1 MPVFQPAANSP
12 DKSAAK
18 SAAKSGTNSA
28 ANPTLSRQAC
38 RSHLR
43 QQRRAIAPS
52 YAREAGERV
61 AHYLRNSS
69 FWSADHIAL
78 YLANDGELDPAV
90 IARAARSSGK
100 HLYLPVITAEA
111 MAFCEWRTDEPLRP
125 NRFGIGEPTGTP
137 VPPRD
142 LQLVIL
148 PTVGW
153 TARGFRLGMGG
164 GYYDRFF
171 GSKQASSAK
180 RVALAYDCQRD
191 DALEQ
196 LKEAWDQPL
205 DAVLTESGILRLD

>member
-1 MPVFQPAANSP
+1 MPVFQPAANSVANSP
-12 DKSAAK
+12 DKSEAK
-18 SAAKSGTNSA
+18 PEDKCA

-52 YAREAGERV
+52 YARESGERV
-61 AHYLRNSS
+61 ADYLRNSS

-78 YLANDGELDPAV
+78 YLANDSELDPAA
-90 IARAARSSGK
+90 IARVARSSGK

-111 MAFCEWRTDEPLRP
+111 MAFCEWRADEPLRP
-125 NRFGIGEPTGTP
+125 NRFGIGEPAGTP
-137 VPPRD
+137 VPPGD

-171 GSKQASSAK
+171 GSQQASSAK
-180 RVALAYDCQRD
+180 RVGLAYDCQRD

-205 DAVLTESGILRLD
+205 DAVLTESGLRRLD